1 MHTHRQIYS
10 LPRERAKKE
19 ARKGAV
25 IAGGRGGGGT
35 GAKIKRQQNSMGL
48 SLPIYS
54 LYKREPL
61 FFYRAELRMLKGPK
75 PLPLHGLRGL
85 AAIHVLRFFCR
96 AELRMLKS
104 PKPVDPLQGLRGLAA
119 VQCTFAEQN

>member
-1 MHTHRQIYS
+1 
-10 LPRERAKKE
+10 
-19 ARKGAV
+19 
-25 IAGGRGGGGT
+25 
-35 GAKIKRQQNSMGL
+35 MGL

-61 FFYRAELRMLKGPK
+61 FFYRAELRMLKSPK
-75 PLPLHGLRGL
+75 PLDPLQGLRGL
-85 AAIHVLRFFCR
+85 AAAVHVLLLFCR